1 TRAVPRVPAAA
12 APQVGGLGWPVAGNL
27 LAGYG
32 GKMPDGRGS
41 DGLLIAASAGTP
53 VKAVA
58 DGTVVYAEWMTGY
71 GLLLIVDH
79 GNDHMS
85 LYAHND
91 ALLREAGDRVARG
104 DAVSTVGSS
113 GGHGRPALYFELRRG
128 GRTINPG
135 GWLGR

>member
-1 TRAVPRVPAAA
+1 MIATAP
-12 APQVGGLGWPVAGNL
+12 APQVGGLGWPLAGNL

-32 GKMPDGRGS
+32 ARMPDGRGS
-41 DGLLIAASAGTP
+41 DGLLIAATAGTP

-85 LYAHND
+85 LYAHNES
-91 ALLREAGDRVARG
+91 LLREPGDRVSRG
-104 DAVSTVGSS
+104 DPVSTVGSS

-128 GRTINPG
+128 GRTVNPNT
-135 GWLGR
+135 WLKR